1 MKISSFLKPAL
12 FGLTFL
18 IAAICWNCNPPATP
32 LTFANKNWQL
42 TTLQKEGTDMVLP
55 ADFGF
60 NLRFEDGRISGK
72 GACNYLGFYYQWRY
86 ADSVSVFGGDQ
97 TMMAC
102 EPEERMT
109 WDDRFVAEM
118 LKVRA
123 LHWIDTT
130 NLELRCYDGGKIF
143 FKQTNPTQE

>member
-1 MKISSFLKPAL
+1 MLLLAACIS
-12 FGLTFL
+12 
-18 IAAICWNCNPPATP
+18 WNCKHHISP
-32 LTFANKNWQL
+32 LTFAGKNWQL
-42 TTLQKEGTDMVLP
+42 TALQKAGNDLILP
-55 ADFGF
+55 ADYGF
-60 NLRFEDGRISGK
+60 NMRFEDGRISGK

-109 WDDRFVAEM
+109 WDDRFIAEM

-123 LHWIDTT
+123 LHWVDTSH
-130 NLELRCYDGGKIF
+130 LELRCYDGGKILF
-143 FKQTNPTQE
+143 RQTN